1 MEDFSLAQPAP
12 PKDPDEISPELRK
25 LLAALPEGQL
35 MRARHEIDILVEIDI
50 NQMNLTEE
58 LGLQYRQAKQLLANV
73 QNDDRTPANQ
83 KVQIF
88 NSLQNQLDK
97 IIKQRQAVLSQ
108 ERLKRFEAA
117 FLNTL
122 KQLGDETLQQNF
134 LDLYGEF
141 LRDKGK

>member
-1 MEDFSLAQPAP
+1 MEDLSLSQPKQ
-12 PKDPDEISPELRK
+12 KDPDELPGELLK
-25 LLAALPEGQL
+25 ALGALTEGQL
-35 MRARHEIDILVEIDI
+35 MRARHEIDMLVKIDI

-58 LGLQYRQAKQLLANV
+58 LGLQYRQAKQLLATV
-73 QNDDRTPANQ
+73 QHDTSTPANQ
-83 KVQIF
+83 KTQIF
-88 NSLQNQLDK
+88 NSLNAQLDK

>member
-1 MEDFSLAQPAP
+1 MEDLSLSQPKAE
-12 PKDPDEISPELRK
+12 DPDELPEALQILLRS
-25 LLAALPEGQL
+25 LTEGQL
-35 MRARHEIDILVEIDI
+35 MRARHEIDMLVKIDI

-58 LGLQYRQAKQLLANV
+58 LGLQYRQAKQLLATV
-73 QNDDRTPANQ
+73 QNDRTTPTNQ
-83 KVQIF
+83 KTQIF
-88 NSLQNQLDK
+88 NSLNAQLDK
-97 IIKQRQAVLSQ
+97 IVKQRQAVLSQ